1 MPPIYGANGNSPACR
16 ETTSSFPSPTTSTD
30 NLSISRR
37 TTMTTYAIIG
47 SGAIGSALAERFH
60 AAGID
65 AVIANTRGA
74 ASLQTITDKF
84 GSTVKAAE
92 LEQALHSDVIIL
104 AVPYDAVPQVAKRK
118 SDWEGRII
126 VDATNAIDF
135 PAFKPRDLG
144 GRLSS
149 ELVAELFPGAEL
161 VKAFNTLP
169 AAVLAADPVKE
180 SGRRVLFLSGNF
192 PEARTKVADLIA
204 RLGFAPSDLGS
215 FKTSGSLQHFGQPLV
230 ALNLLK
236 D

>member
-1 MPPIYGANGNSPACR
+1 
-16 ETTSSFPSPTTSTD
+16 
-30 NLSISRR
+30 
-37 TTMTTYAIIG
+37 MTTYAIIG

-60 AAGID
+60 AASVD

-74 ASLQTITDKF
+74 ASLQSITDKF
-84 GSTVKAAE
+84 GSTVKAVD
-92 LEQALHSDVIIL
+92 LDQAIQSDVLIL
-104 AVPYDAVPQVAKRK
+104 AVPYDAVPEVARRK
-118 SDWEGRII
+118 AVWDGRTI

-149 ELVAELFPGAEL
+149 EIVAQLFPGSEL

-169 AAVLAADPVKE
+169 AAVLAADPVKP
-180 SGRRVLFLSGNF
+180 SGKRVLFLSGNF
-192 PEARTKVADLIA
+192 PEARKKVADLIS
-204 RLGFAPSDLGS
+204 RLGFAPVDLGR
-215 FKTSGSLQHFGQPLV
+215 FKATGSLQHFGQPLV

>member
-1 MPPIYGANGNSPACR
+1 
-16 ETTSSFPSPTTSTD
+16 
-30 NLSISRR
+30 
-37 TTMTTYAIIG
+37 MTTYAIIG

-60 AAGID
+60 AAGVY
-65 AVIANTRGA
+65 AVIANTRGP
-74 ASLQTITDKF
+74 ASLQSITEKF
-84 GSTVKAAE
+84 DTKVEAVE
-92 LEQALHSDVIIL
+92 LDQALQSDVLIL
-104 AVPYDAVPQVAKRK
+104 AVPYDAVPDVARRK
-118 SDWEGRII
+118 TAWDGRTI

-149 ELVAELFPGAEL
+149 EIVAELFPGAQL

-169 AAVLAADPVKE
+169 AAVLAADPEKT
-180 SGRRVLFLSGNF
+180 SGKRVLFLSGNY
-192 PEARTKVADLIA
+192 PEASKKVADLIA

-215 FKTSGSLQHFGQPLV
+215 FKASGSLQHFGQPLV

>member
-1 MPPIYGANGNSPACR
+1 
-16 ETTSSFPSPTTSTD
+16 
-30 NLSISRR
+30 
-37 TTMTTYAIIG
+37 MTKYAIIG

-60 AAGID
+60 AAGVD
-65 AVIANTRGA
+65 AVIANTRGP
-74 ASLQTITDKF
+74 ASLQAITDKF
-84 GSTVKAAE
+84 GSTVKAVE
-92 LEQALHSDVIIL
+92 LEHALQSDVVIL
-104 AVPYDAVPQVAKRK
+104 AVPYDALPELAKRK
-118 SDWEGRII
+118 SAWDGRTI

-149 ELVAELFPGAEL
+149 EIVAELFPGAQL

-169 AAVLAADPVKE
+169 AAVLAADPVKQ
-180 SGRRVLFLSGNF
+180 SGRRVLFLSGNS
-192 PEARTKVADLIA
+192 PEASEKVADLIA

-215 FKTSGSLQHFGQPLV
+215 FKASGSLQHFGQPLV

>member
-1 MPPIYGANGNSPACR
+1 
-16 ETTSSFPSPTTSTD
+16 
-30 NLSISRR
+30 
-37 TTMTTYAIIG
+37 MTTYAIIG

-60 AAGID
+60 AAGIN
-65 AVIANTRGA
+65 AAITNTRGP
-74 ASLQTITDKF
+74 ASLQAITERF
-84 GSTVKAAE
+84 GSTVKAVE
-92 LEQALHSDVIIL
+92 LEQALQSDVVIL
-104 AVPYDAVPQVAKRK
+104 AVPYDALPQVARKR
-118 SDWEGRII
+118 SAWDRRTI

-149 ELVAELFPGAEL
+149 EIVAELFPGAEL

-180 SGRRVLFLSGNF
+180 NGRRVLFLSGNF
-192 PEARTKVADLIA
+192 PEASKKVSDLIA

-215 FKTSGSLQHFGQPLV
+215 FKASGSLQHFGQPLV

>member
-1 MPPIYGANGNSPACR
+1 
-16 ETTSSFPSPTTSTD
+16 
-30 NLSISRR
+30 
-37 TTMTTYAIIG
+37 MTTYAIIG

-60 AAGID
+60 AASVD
-65 AVIANTRGA
+65 AVIANTRGP
-74 ASLQTITDKF
+74 ASLQSITEKF
-84 GSTVKAAE
+84 GSTVKPVDLDRA
-92 LEQALHSDVIIL
+92 LQADVLIL
-104 AVPYDAVPQVAKRK
+104 AVPYDAVPEVARRK
-118 SDWEGRII
+118 VAWDGRTV

-149 ELVAELFPGAEL
+149 EIVSDLFPGAQL

-169 AAVLAADPVKE
+169 AAVLAADPVKA

-192 PEARTKVADLIA
+192 PDASNKVAELIA

-215 FKTSGSLQHFGQPLV
+215 FKASGSLQHFGQALV

>member
-1 MPPIYGANGNSPACR
+1 
-16 ETTSSFPSPTTSTD
+16 
-30 NLSISRR
+30 
-37 TTMTTYAIIG
+37 MTTYAIIG

-60 AAGID
+60 AAGVE
-65 AVIANTRGA
+65 AVIANTRGP
-74 ASLQTITDKF
+74 ASLQSVTDKF
-84 GSTVKAAE
+84 GSTVKAVE
-92 LEQALHSDVIIL
+92 LERALQSDVLIL
-104 AVPYDAVPQVAKRK
+104 AIPYDAVPEVAKIK
-118 SDWEGRII
+118 TAWDGRTV

-144 GRLSS
+144 DRLSS
-149 ELVAELFPGAEL
+149 EIVADLFPGAEL

-169 AAVLAADPVKE
+169 AAVLAADPVKAN
-180 SGRRVLFLSGNF
+180 GKRVLFLSGNF
-192 PEARTKVADLIA
+192 PEASKKVADLIT

>member
-1 MPPIYGANGNSPACR
+1 
-16 ETTSSFPSPTTSTD
+16 
-30 NLSISRR
+30 
-37 TTMTTYAIIG
+37 MTTYAIIG

-60 AAGID
+60 AAGVD
-65 AVIANTRGA
+65 AVIANTRGPG
-74 ASLQTITDKF
+74 SLQPVTDKF
-84 GSTVKAAE
+84 GGTVNPVE
-92 LEQALHSDVIIL
+92 LDQALQSDVLIL
-104 AVPYDAVPQVAKRK
+104 AVPYDAVPEVAGKK
-118 SDWEGRII
+118 ATWDGRTI

-149 ELVAELFPGAEL
+149 EIVSDLFPGAQL

-169 AAVLAADPVKE
+169 AAVLAADPVKA

-192 PEARTKVADLIA
+192 PDASNKVADLIA

-215 FKTSGSLQHFGQPLV
+215 FKASGSLQHFGQALV
-230 ALNLLK
+230 ALNLLR

>member
-1 MPPIYGANGNSPACR
+1 
-16 ETTSSFPSPTTSTD
+16 
-30 NLSISRR
+30 
-37 TTMTTYAIIG
+37 MTTYAIIG

-60 AAGID
+60 AAGVY
-65 AVIANTRGA
+65 AVIANTRGP
-74 ASLQTITDKF
+74 ASLQSITEKF
-84 GSTVKAAE
+84 GTKVEAVE
-92 LEQALHSDVIIL
+92 LDQALQSDVLIL
-104 AVPYDAVPQVAKRK
+104 AVPYDAVPDVARRK
-118 SDWEGRII
+118 TAWDGRTI

-149 ELVAELFPGAEL
+149 EIVAELFPGAQL

-169 AAVLAADPVKE
+169 AAVLAADPEKT
-180 SGRRVLFLSGNF
+180 SGKRVLFLSGNY
-192 PEARTKVADLIA
+192 PEASKKVADLIA

-215 FKTSGSLQHFGQPLV
+215 FKASGSLQHFGQPLV

>member
-1 MPPIYGANGNSPACR
+1 DG
-16 ETTSSFPSPTTSTD
+16 
-30 NLSISRR
+30 R
-37 TTMTTYAIIG
+37 T
-47 SGAIGSALAERFH
+47 
-60 AAGID
+60 
-65 AVIANTRGA
+65 V
-74 ASLQTITDKF
+74 
-84 GSTVKAAE
+84 
-92 LEQALHSDVIIL
+92 
-104 AVPYDAVPQVAKRK
+104 
-118 SDWEGRII
+118 

-149 ELVAELFPGAEL
+149 EIVSDLFPGAQL

-169 AAVLAADPVKE
+169 AAVLAADPVKA

-192 PEARTKVADLIA
+192 PDASNKVAELIA

-215 FKTSGSLQHFGQPLV
+215 FKASGSLQHFGQALV

>member
-1 MPPIYGANGNSPACR
+1 
-16 ETTSSFPSPTTSTD
+16 
-30 NLSISRR
+30 
-37 TTMTTYAIIG
+37 MTTYAIIG

-65 AVIANTRGA
+65 AVIANTRGP
-74 ASLQTITDKF
+74 ASLQSITDRI
-84 GSTVKAAE
+84 GSTVKAVE
-92 LEQALHSDVIIL
+92 LEQALQSDVVIL
-104 AVPYDAVPQVAKRK
+104 AVPYDAVPEVAKRK
-118 SDWEGRII
+118 TAWGGRTI

-149 ELVAELFPGAEL
+149 EIVAERFPGAEL

-192 PEARTKVADLIA
+192 PEASKKVADLIA

-215 FKTSGSLQHFGQPLV
+215 FKASGTLQHFAQPLV